1 MITDVHA
8 HCIPAELIELL
19 RTEGPDIG
27 IEVVPGER
35 GEDVLIAGRV
45 RSGPLRPVLSDVA
58 ARLEHMDAT
67 GVEVQ
72 LLSGWVDLTAYA
84 LDGDAGATYARR
96 FNQILTDEAGRFPDR
111 FRALATVP
119 LQSPGKAAEELAHAV
134 SELGMVGVEIATT
147 VDGKDLDQ
155 AELDP
160 FWAAAEELRCLVLL
174 HPYAPLAGVD
184 LSRNFLDNMVGRPAE
199 TTVAVAH
206 LVFSGVLER
215 FPGLVMCVVH
225 GGGFLP
231 YQLGR
236 MERGYSAVPHLTARH
251 INTSPRDVARHL
263 YYDTVL
269 HSPEAIRF
277 LIDTV
282 GVDRVLLGSDYPFE
296 MGDPDPVSSVD
307 AVPGLGD
314 GERHAILEGNV
325 DALLAAVGR
334 QAGAG
339 SAAGGGG
346 ARPGPL
352 R

>member
-19 RTEGPDIG
+19 RTEGPTIG

-58 ARLEHMDAT
+58 ARLAHMDAT

-84 LDGDAGATYARR
+84 LEGDAGAIYARR
-96 FNQILTDEAGRFPDR
+96 FNRILADEAGRFPDR

-119 LQSPGKAAEELAHAV
+119 LQTPGAAADELAHAV

-147 VDGKDLDQ
+147 VDGRDLDQ

-206 LVFSGVLER
+206 LIFSGVLDR
-215 FPGLVMCVVH
+215 YPGLVMCVVH

-236 MERGYSAVPHLTARH
+236 MERGHTAVPHLTATAHRH
-251 INTSPRDVARHL
+251 RAPDHRPAPLLRHRAPLPRGDQVPHRHGRGR
-263 YYDTVL
+263 
-269 HSPEAIRF
+269 SGPP
-277 LIDTV
+277 
-282 GVDRVLLGSDYPFE
+282 RVRLPLRDGRPRPGELG
-296 MGDPDPVSSVD
+296 
-307 AVPGLGD
+307 
-314 GERHAILEGNV
+314 RC
-325 DALLAAVGR
+325 
-334 QAGAG
+334 GAG
-339 SAAGGGG
+339 P
-346 ARPGPL
+346 R
-352 R
+352 

>member
-8 HCIPAELIELL
+8 HCIPAELIEWI
-19 RTEGPDIG
+19 RAEGEQIG

-35 GEDVLIAGRV
+35 GEDVLIAGQV

-58 ARLEHMDAT
+58 ERLAHMDAT
-67 GVEVQ
+67 GVGMQ

-84 LDGDAGATYARR
+84 LEGAAGAAYARR
-96 FNQILTDEAGRFPDR
+96 FNRILADEAGRFPDR

-119 LQSPGKAAEELAHAV
+119 LQTPGAAADELVHAV

-147 VDGKDLDQ
+147 VDGRDLDQ
-155 AELDP
+155 ADLEP

-206 LVFSGVLER
+206 LIFSGVLDR
-215 FPGLVMCVVH
+215 YPGLVMCVVH
-225 GGGFLP
+225 GGGFIP

-236 MERGYSAVPHLTARH
+236 MERGHTAVPHLTARH
-251 INTSPRDVARHL
+251 ISTAPRAIARRL

-282 GVDRVLLGSDYPFE
+282 GADRVLLGSDYPFE
-296 MGDPDPVSSVD
+296 MGDPDPVSTVE
-307 AVPGLGD
+307 AVPGLD
-314 GERHAILEGNV
+314 DDERRSILEGNV
-325 DALLAAVGR
+325 AALLAAV

-346 ARPGPL
+346 AGPGPA